1 MLDFIKNFAPTLQ
14 PLQLVGLVVVV
25 LVSTLIL
32 NTVFQYAKN
41 RNLSWLITL
50 EVVAFLLV
58 LVLAFLGIANYAFYF
73 YFVVGSLTIL
83 NVFMFGQDFRRDIFR
98 KSWKKHGF
106 LETNDKLGRE
116 ELKKASADILRA
128 CQHLSRSNIGALIII
143 SDDMAESIS
152 ESGTKLMANVSAEL
166 LETLFHPNT
175 PLHDGAV
182 LITANVVVSA
192 GCYVP
197 LTQDLDVPREFG
209 SRHRAAIGIS
219 ENMPNVTA
227 IVVSEETGII
237 SAMHDGKVQRY
248 LDAVKLKQ
256 ILDHALRLT
265 NRETEE
271 SIWGIEV

>member
-1 MLDFIKNFAPTLQ
+1 M
-14 PLQLVGLVVVV
+14 VVVV
-25 LVSTLIL
+25 LASTVIL
-32 NTVFQYAKN
+32 NTIFQYAKN
-41 RNLSWLITL
+41 RNLSWLISL
-50 EVVAFLLV
+50 EAVAL
-58 LVLAFLGIANYAFYF
+58 LGIFVLSFCNLSNYPFFF
-73 YFVVGSLTIL
+73 YFVVGALTVL
-83 NVFMFGQDFRRDIFR
+83 NVFMFGQDFRRDVFR
-98 KSWKKHGF
+98 KSWKKSGVF
-106 LETNDKLGRE
+106 VANDKLGRE

-128 CQHLSRSNIGALIII
+128 CQHLSRSNTGALIII
-143 SDDMAESIS
+143 ADDMAESIS

-219 ENMPNVTA
+219 ENMPSVTA

-256 ILDHALRLT
+256 ILDYALRLT
-265 NRETEE
+265 SKEAEE
-271 SIWGIEV
+271 SVWGIGA

>member
-1 MLDFIKNFAPTLQ
+1 MLEFIKSFVSNLT
-14 PLQLVGLVVVV
+14 PLQAVGALLVV
-25 LVSTLIL
+25 LVSTVVL
-32 NTVFQYAKN
+32 NTIFQYAKN
-41 RNLSWLITL
+41 RNLSWLISL
-50 EVVAFLLV
+50 EGAGLLGV
-58 LVLAFLGIANYAFYF
+58 FGLSFCQIDNYQFYC
-73 YFVVGSLTIL
+73 YFVMGSLAVL
-83 NVFMFGQDFRRDIFR
+83 NIFMFGQDFRRDIFR
-98 KSWKKHGF
+98 KTWKKKGVF
-106 LETNDKLGRE
+106 EANDKLGRE
-116 ELKKASADILRA
+116 DLKKASADILRA
-128 CQHLSRSNIGALIII
+128 CQHLSRSNTGALIII
-143 SDDMAESIS
+143 SDDMAETIS

-182 LITANVVVSA
+182 LISANIVVSA

-209 SRHRAAIGIS
+209 SRHRAAMGIS

-256 ILDHALRLT
+256 ILDYALRLT
-265 NRETEE
+265 NKEAES
-271 SIWGIEV
+271 SIWGIGA

>member
-1 MLDFIKNFAPTLQ
+1 MIEFITSFFTNLQ
-14 PLQLVGLVVVV
+14 IPQIIGGVIVILA
-25 LVSTLIL
+25 STLIL

-41 RNLSWLITL
+41 RNLSWLISI
-50 EVVAFLLV
+50 EAVAM
-58 LVLAFLGIANYAFYF
+58 LGVFALSFCNLANYSFYC
-73 YFVVGSLTIL
+73 YFVMGALALL

-98 KSWKKHGF
+98 KSWKKHGVF
-106 LETNDKLGRE
+106 EANDKLGRE

-128 CQHLSRSNIGALIII
+128 CQHLSRSNTGALIII
-143 SDDMAESIS
+143 SDDMAQSIS

-209 SRHRAAIGIS
+209 SRHRAAMGIS

-256 ILDHALRLT
+256 ILDYALRLT
-265 NRETEE
+265 NRESEE
-271 SIWGIEV
+271 TIWGIEV

>member
-1 MLDFIKNFAPTLQ
+1 MLDFLKSFATN
-14 PLQLVGLVVVV
+14 LQLPQIIAGVVVI
-25 LVSTLIL
+25 LASTIIL

-41 RNLSWLITL
+41 RNLSWLISL
-50 EVVAFLLV
+50 EVAALLGV
-58 LVLAFLGIANYAFYF
+58 FCLAFCNLPNYPFYF
-73 YFVVGSLTIL
+73 YFVVGTLAVL
-83 NVFMFGQDFRRDIFR
+83 NVFMFGQDFRRDVFR
-98 KSWKKHGF
+98 KSWKKHGVF
-106 LETNDKLGRE
+106 EANDKLGRE

-143 SDDMAESIS
+143 ADDMAESIS
-152 ESGTKLMANVSAEL
+152 ESGTSLMANVSAEL

-182 LITANVVVSA
+182 LITANVIVSA

-265 NRETEE
+265 NKEAEET
-271 SIWGIEV
+271 IWGIEV

>member
-41 RNLSWLITL
+41 RNLSWLIAL
-50 EVVAFLLV
+50 ETVALLGV
-58 LVLAFLGIANYAFYF
+58 FALSFCNLHNFKFYF
-73 YFVVGSLTIL
+73 YFVIGVLAVL
-83 NVFMFGQDFRRDIFR
+83 NVFMFGQDFRRDVFR
-98 KSWKKHGF
+98 KSWKKHGIF
-106 LETNDKLGRE
+106 EANDKLGRE

-128 CQHLSRSNIGALIII
+128 CQHLSRSNVGALIII

-152 ESGTKLMANVSAEL
+152 ESGTQLMANVSAEL

-182 LITANVVVSA
+182 LITANVIVSA

-209 SRHRAAIGIS
+209 SRHRAAMGIS

-256 ILDHALRLT
+256 I
-265 NRETEE
+265 
-271 SIWGIEV
+271 

>member
-1 MLDFIKNFAPTLQ
+1 MLEFLKAFTSHLEPPQI
-14 PLQLVGLVVVV
+14 VGLVLVT
-25 LVSTLIL
+25 LVSTVML

-41 RNLSWLITL
+41 RNLSWLISL
-50 EVVAFLLV
+50 EAVALI
-58 LVLAFLGIANYAFYF
+58 GIFGLSFSNVANYSFYC
-73 YFVVGSLTIL
+73 YFVIGALSVL
-83 NVFMFGQDFRRDIFR
+83 NVFMFAQDFRRDIFR
-98 KSWKKHGF
+98 KSWKKHGVF
-106 LETNDKLGRE
+106 EANDKLGRE

-128 CQHLSRSNIGALIII
+128 CQHLSRSNTGALIII
-143 SDDMAESIS
+143 SDDMAEAIS

-209 SRHRAAIGIS
+209 SRHRAAIGVS

-248 LDAVKLKQ
+248 LDAVKLKH
-256 ILDHALRLT
+256 ILDYALRLT
-265 NRETEE
+265 SKEAEE